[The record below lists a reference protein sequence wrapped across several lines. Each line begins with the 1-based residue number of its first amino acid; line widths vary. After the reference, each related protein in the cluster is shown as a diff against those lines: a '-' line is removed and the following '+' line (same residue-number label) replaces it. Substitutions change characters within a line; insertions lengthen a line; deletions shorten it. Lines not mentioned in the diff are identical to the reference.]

1 VGGRS
6 LIVLDTHC
14 LVWMDQAVERM
25 GSSARH
31 LADDA
36 MSTSGL
42 AVSAISFWEVA
53 LLVGKGRLRL
63 KQPLGAWRRD
73 LLGRGVI
80 ELPLAGAV
88 CIAAAELENFHAD
101 PADRLIV
108 ASAQEIGAT
117 LLTADERILDW
128 RGSLD
133 RRDARI

>member
-1 VGGRS
+1 
-6 LIVLDTHC
+6 VLDTHC

-25 GSSARH
+25 GASARQ
-31 LADDA
+31 LADEA
-36 MSTSGL
+36 IARSGL

-53 LLVGKGRLRL
+53 LLARKGRLRL
-63 KQPLGAWRRD
+63 EQPLGVWRRD

-80 ELPLAGAV
+80 ELPLAGPS

-108 ASAQEIGAT
+108 ASAQEIGAI
-117 LLTADERILDW
+117 LLTADEKILDW
-128 RGSLD
+128 PGHLD